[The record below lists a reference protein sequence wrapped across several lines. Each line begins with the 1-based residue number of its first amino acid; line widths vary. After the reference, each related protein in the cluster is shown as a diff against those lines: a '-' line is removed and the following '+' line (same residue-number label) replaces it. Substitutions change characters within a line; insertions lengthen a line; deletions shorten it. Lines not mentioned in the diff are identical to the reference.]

1 MSKRR
6 SIHVPGLA
14 HKAPIPNAAVVDNVL
29 MSGGIGGQDP
39 ETGNVPDS
47 LDEQAALVFA
57 NARRIVEA
65 AGGSLDDIVKFTF
78 FMRDRRQK
86 DAIDRIWLELF
97 PDPDTRPA
105 RHTFTS
111 ELAEPLLVQCDIV
124 AVL

>member
-1 MSKRR
+1 MSRRR

-14 HKAPIPNAAVVDNVL
+14 HKAPIPNAAVVGNLL

-39 ETGNVPDS
+39 ETGHVPDS

-65 AGGSLDDIVKFTF
+65 AGGSLDDVVKFTVY
-78 FMRDRRQK
+78 MRDRSLK
-86 DAIDRIWLELF
+86 DAVDRVWLELF
-97 PDPDTRPA
+97 PDPETRPA
-105 RHTFTS
+105 RHTFTY
-111 ELAEPLLVQCDIV
+111 ELAPPLLVQCDIV